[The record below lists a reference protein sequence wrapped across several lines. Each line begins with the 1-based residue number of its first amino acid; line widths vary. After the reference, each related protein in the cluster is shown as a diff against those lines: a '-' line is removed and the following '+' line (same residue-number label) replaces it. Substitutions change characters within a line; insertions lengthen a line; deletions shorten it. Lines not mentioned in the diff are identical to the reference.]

1 MEKSSNN
8 DLYAVQEAELE
19 NLRILV
25 AQKREYVAV
34 LELELF
40 NTRAELDSFN
50 AKLNAHIVPLEHRAN
65 ELREKLDNA
74 LAFKRYAKVNGRRE
88 SNGNDKDN
96 GRDQESCRTL
106 PPKSVDPETMEVIKC
121 LFRGLAKRFHP
132 DLTNDKEEKL
142 WRQEIM
148 TQVNQAYTDWDLETL
163 ETLSLQPDRLPK
175 DAPLSREKEI
185 TQLNQEL
192 EHLDNLISELK
203 REIMKLDQSPA
214 MQLKMEITLARQ
226 NGRDLLSDMVAKLE
240 DKIRQLEQDL
250 ERIGAAEDVLRAEE
264 TD

>member
-50 AKLNAHIVPLEHRAN
+50 AKLNAHIVPLEHRA
-65 ELREKLDNA
+65 
-74 LAFKRYAKVNGRRE
+74 NGRRE